1 MKKKRASD
9 EDEEDTEQPLSGSE
23 PEPSAGK
30 NSEPDDGEDAQQL
43 AAEGSDKRR
52 ELQKKLK
59 KLKETYDTRGIIYLS
74 RIPPHLKPQKLR
86 HMLSQHGEIS
96 RLYLAPEDASAR
108 KRRKKIGKN
117 SGKNFTEGWVEFED
131 KRVAKQVAQMLNG
144 QPMGGK
150 RRSAYHYDLWC
161 LKYLSKFKWDHLTEE
176 IAYQKAVREQRLA
189 TEISAAKRE
198 RDFYMS
204 RVAKAKATS
213 AQKER
218 KLKRQL
224 KEGGE
229 AGTAEA
235 AAAGTETQAPKQR
248 LLRTFGQKRAKADP
262 VSKQAPS
269 LAPDVL
275 ALIAGKK

>member
-1 MKKKRASD
+1 MKRKRARA
-9 EDEEDTEQPLSGSE
+9 EDQDVADQSV
-23 PEPSAGK
+23 
-30 NSEPDDGEDAQQL
+30 SEPDLEQSAAEEGEEDAEQPTQL
-43 AAEGSDKRR
+43 ASTGHKKRSK
-52 ELQKKLK
+52 LQKRLDKLK
-59 KLKETYDTRGIIYLS
+59 DTYDRKGVIYVS

-86 HMLSQHGEIS
+86 HMLSQYGEVN

-108 KRRKKIGKN
+108 KRRKKQGKN
-117 SGKNFTEGWVEFED
+117 SGKNFTEGWVEFDD
-131 KRVAKQVAQMLNG
+131 KRVAKRVAEMLNG

-176 IAYQKAVREQRLA
+176 IAYQKAVRDQKLA

-204 RVAKAKATS
+204 SVAKAKATA

-218 KLKRQL
+218 KLKKQL
-224 KEGGE
+224 KEQDSS
-229 AGTAEA
+229 
-235 AAAGTETQAPKQR
+235 AAAGAAPADTGSQAPKER
-248 LLRTFGQKRAKADP
+248 LLRTFGQKRAKIDP
-262 VSKQAPS
+262 ASEQAPM